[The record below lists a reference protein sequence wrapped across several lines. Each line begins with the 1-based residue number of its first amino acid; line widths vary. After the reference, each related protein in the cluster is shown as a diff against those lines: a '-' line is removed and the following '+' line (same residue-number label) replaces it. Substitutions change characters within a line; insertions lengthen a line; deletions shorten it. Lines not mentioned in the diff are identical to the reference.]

1 MIHVPVKLTSIFSF
15 IYSHSH
21 IRKEELDM
29 ATSVNTLQTAIKCI
43 GVYMYVCKKTSY
55 KQLFFYLFFTDVM
68 NVYQHSSTS
77 KMEMLFYNF

>member
-15 IYSHSH
+15 IYSHSR

-43 GVYMYVCKKTSY
+43 GVYMYVYKK
-55 KQLFFYLFFTDVM
+55 
-68 NVYQHSSTS
+68 
-77 KMEMLFYNF
+77 NFI